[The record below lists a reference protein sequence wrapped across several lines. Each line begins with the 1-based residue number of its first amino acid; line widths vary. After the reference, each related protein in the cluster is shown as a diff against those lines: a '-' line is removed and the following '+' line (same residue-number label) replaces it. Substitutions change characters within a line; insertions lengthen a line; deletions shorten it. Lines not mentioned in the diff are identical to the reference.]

1 MVSGAASCPLPIA
14 TRQMNI
20 TERSSKDD
28 IIGAACEL
36 SDAQQSR
43 IELLE
48 GQQRIFLAVIITLAV
63 KIFVF

>member
-1 MVSGAASCPLPIA
+1 
-14 TRQMNI
+14 MNI

-36 SDAQQSR
+36 TDSQQSR

-63 KIFVF
+63 KIFVFS

>member
-1 MVSGAASCPLPIA
+1 
-14 TRQMNI
+14 MNI

-36 SDAQQSR
+36 ADSQQSR